1 MSAVKKVLIIDDD
14 EINNFICIKNIKAID
29 FADEASYHLR
39 ASEGLEELRKIAEK
53 DPEDL
58 PEVIFLDINM
68 PAMNGWDFLKEYE
81 ELINTA
87 NKDIHLFILSS
98 SIYRKDLDMAGSHE
112 KVTDYI
118 LKPLN
123 KKKLQDINDKYF
135 NGS

>member
-29 FADEASYHLR
+29 FAEEASYYLR
-39 ASEGLEELRKIAEK
+39 ANEGLQELKKIAEEN
-53 DPEDL
+53 PADL

-68 PAMNGWDFLKEYE
+68 PAMNGWDFLKEYD
-81 ELINTA
+81 ELIEKA
-87 NKDIHLFILSS
+87 DKDIHLFILSS
-98 SIYRKDLDMAGSHE
+98 SIYRKDLDMAGSHD

-123 KKKLQDINDKYF
+123 KQKLQDIHEKYF
-135 NGS
+135 NGA